1 MKIAHLSCLL
11 ALLTV
16 LGLASPSLADDVPG
30 QSKRARSLL
39 GTPVNV
45 NTAGAGSLPKGM
57 ALTMIN
63 ASFSDK
69 TRSKRGGGGRADVF
83 QQSWLLKIRY
93 GITERFEIAT
103 TVPWIHMT
111 NSDRPAGSRKYVE
124 GFGDSVL
131 QFTVAPLQQH
141 QGDPFALSFTAGILF
156 PTGQTGDAHMPGNNA
171 WGGRAAAAVGA
182 FVTRDIKMDTEVVWS
197 GPFERGNQKV
207 ERGNQWQWNTNL
219 RYLWDWIDV
228 GFESSFV
235 VQESGD
241 RDIDGV
247 MLADGSRQPGRT
259 VNTRNG
265 YKEWFIGPSVNVAV
279 DSIGM
284 WAGVGAFFPVLQDY
298 KGPAKVENAR
308 FELKIGKVW

>member
-1 MKIAHLSCLL
+1 MKILHYSCLL
-11 ALLTV
+11 AILAV
-16 LGLASPSLADDVPG
+16 FGLIAPSFADETPKET
-30 QSKRARSLL
+30 KRARSLL
-39 GTPVNV
+39 ATPVNV

-63 ASFSDK
+63 ASFANK

-93 GITERFEIAT
+93 GITNRFEIAT

-111 NSDRPAGSRKYVE
+111 NSNRPDNTRKYVE

-141 QGDPFALSFTAGILF
+141 QGDPLSFSLTGGILF
-156 PTGQTGDAHMPGNNA
+156 PTGQTGDAHLPGNNA

-182 FVTRDIKMDTEVVWS
+182 FVTKDIKLDTEVVWS
-197 GPFERGNQKV
+197 GPFERGNQNV
-207 ERGNQWQWNTNL
+207 ERGDQWQWNSNI
-219 RYLWDWIDV
+219 RYLWDWFDV
-228 GFESSFV
+228 GFESSLV

-241 RDIDGV
+241 RKIDGV
-247 MLADGSRQPGRT
+247 RLADGSWQRSQT

-265 YKEWFIGPSVNVAV
+265 YKEWFIGPSMNFAV
-279 DSIGM
+279 DSVGM
-284 WAGVGAFFPVLQDY
+284 WAGVGAFFPVMQDY
-298 KGPAKVENAR
+298 KEPAKVENMR
-308 FELKIGKVW
+308 VEFKLGKVW